1 MNAKERYRL
10 ARNMVLGAGAYI
22 AAREIAAQIDYPA
35 LALATLRIVIGY
47 DQRLKDGT
55 LGKVNFRLPGPPRL
69 LEVLSDAI
77 AVPDSGWEDVKH
89 NWIQNPEKVFIVS
102 ERQLVLDPIL
112 ILQRSQEAPTGFSFG
127 RNSRSCDLV
136 YRIVGKEEL
145 LVPSRYRTGR
155 YDTRPGMS

>member
-35 LALATLRIVIGY
+35 LALATLRVVINY
-47 DQRLKDGT
+47 DQRLSGGQ
-55 LGKVNFRLPGPPRL
+55 LGEVNFRLPGPSRL

-77 AVPDSGWEDVKH
+77 AVPGAEWENVNH
-89 NWIQNPEKVFIVS
+89 NWIQNPDKVFIVS
-102 ERQLVLDPIL
+102 ERSLLLGPEI
-112 ILQRSQEAPTGFSFG
+112 ILQRSEEAPTGFSFG

-136 YRIVGKEEL
+136 YRIVGEDKL
-145 LVPSRYRTGR
+145 LVPKRYRIRR
-155 YDTRPGMS
+155 YVPRPGMS